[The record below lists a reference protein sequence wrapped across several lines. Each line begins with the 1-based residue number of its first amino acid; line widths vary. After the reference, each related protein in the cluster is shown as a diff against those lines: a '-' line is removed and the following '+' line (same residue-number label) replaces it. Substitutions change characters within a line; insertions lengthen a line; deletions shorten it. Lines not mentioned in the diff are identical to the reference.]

1 MIKILSWPLSCIAA
15 RVTDFMRYHSF
26 VKSPRGVEGGSVAEI
41 LSNTDINQIFRR
53 ARIALVAAHITF
65 DDQRHAVFARY
76 HKRRRSGV
84 IEQ

>member
-1 MIKILSWPLSCIAA
+1 MLLVLQISC
-15 RVTDFMRYHSF
+15 VTIRSSNHA
-26 VKSPRGVEGGSVAEI
+26 RGVEGGSVAET

-53 ARIALVAAHITF
+53 VRIALVAAHITF